1 MLNDNLQLIAAK
13 PLLGLLGG
21 ISDMTLW
28 RWIDQGKFPKP
39 VIANRGCHRLWRVS
53 DIAAWQEANRENRK
67 SLIERDVA

>member
-1 MLNDNLQLIAAK
+1 MQNENLQLIAAK
-13 PLLGLLGG
+13 PLLEMLGG
-21 ISDMTLW
+21 ISVMTLW
-28 RWIDQGKFPKP
+28 RWMNAGKFPKP